1 MFSFNHKDREGVL
14 IAYRMDPKKVGQ
26 KGINRIC
33 RKLYGYTD
41 YSNNKQ
47 YTYHREGLLDRV
59 PHIHLNPIRS
69 VLILHKEDATEAMK
83 ILAQEGAET
92 YVRVVKLAQED
103 LQDMERSLK
112 TRRKDKQDKQD
123 KQDKRDSGGEKQ

>member
-1 MFSFNHKDREGVL
+1 MFSFNHRDQEGVL

-47 YTYHREGLLDRV
+47 YTYHRQGLLDRV

-69 VLILHKEDATEAMK
+69 VLILHKEDAAEAIK
-83 ILAQEGAET
+83 ILAQEGAEI
-92 YVRVVKLAQED
+92 YAKDVKLAEED
-103 LQDMERSLK
+103 LQDMERSLA
-112 TRRKDKQDKQD
+112 TRNKDKDKGLE
-123 KQDKRDSGGEKQ
+123 KEKGHRDGEKQ